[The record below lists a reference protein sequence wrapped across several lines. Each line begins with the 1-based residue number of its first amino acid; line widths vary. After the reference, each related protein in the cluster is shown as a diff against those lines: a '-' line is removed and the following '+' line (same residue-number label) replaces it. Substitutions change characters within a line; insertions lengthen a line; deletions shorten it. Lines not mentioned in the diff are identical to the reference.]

1 MDMDPFLG
9 DGGHESRDEG
19 KGGQHKP
26 VDGGKAEGGKSSGN
40 SMGKETVKGAGQ

>member
-19 KGGQHKP
+19 KGG
-26 VDGGKAEGGKSSGN
+26 
-40 SMGKETVKGAGQ
+40 